1 MNVESGAVRPTVLV
15 IEDEPQLRRFLRSGL
30 VPRGYTVREAG
41 DGAEGLR
48 MAEEFA
54 PDVILLDLGLPD
66 LDGVDLVL
74 RLRAWSRVPIVVLS
88 ARERESDKVRALDAG
103 ADDYLTKPFGFDEL
117 LARLRVAMRHRAGQA
132 GEADSVIR
140 CGPLMLDR
148 AARRVFVDGREVRL
162 TRVEFNLLVVLAT
175 HAGRVLTHRQLL
187 EAVWGP
193 HKREETHYVRVY
205 MTHLRRKLEPDPS
218 HPRLFVTEA
227 GVGYRLN
234 CD

>member
-1 MNVESGAVRPTVLV
+1 MNQESAALRPTVLV
-15 IEDEPQLRRFLRSGL
+15 IDDEPQLRRFLRTGL
-30 VPRGYTVREAG
+30 VPRGFTVREAS

-66 LDGVDLVL
+66 LDGVDVVL
-74 RLRAWSRVPIVVLS
+74 RLRAWSPVPIVVLS
-88 ARERESDKVRALDAG
+88 ARERESEKVRALDAG

-117 LARLRVAMRHRAGQA
+117 LARLRVALRHRAGHA
-132 GEADSVIR
+132 GEADRVIH
-140 CGPLMLDR
+140 CGPLTLDR
-148 AARRVFVDGREVRL
+148 AARRVFVDGKEVRL
-162 TRVEFNLLVVLAT
+162 TRVEFNLLVTLAT

-234 CD
+234 CE

>member
-30 VPRGYTVREAG
+30 VPRGFTVREAG

-117 LARLRVAMRHRAGQA
+117 LARLRVAMRHRAGHA

-205 MTHLRRKLEPDPS
+205 MTHLRQKLEPDPS